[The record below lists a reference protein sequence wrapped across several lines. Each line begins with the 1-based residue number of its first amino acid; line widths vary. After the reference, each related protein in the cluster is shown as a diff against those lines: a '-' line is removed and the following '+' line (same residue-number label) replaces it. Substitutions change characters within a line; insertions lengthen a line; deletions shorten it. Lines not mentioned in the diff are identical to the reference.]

1 MKKVFLLIICMLGFV
16 AYLKQPSA
24 KAENK
29 PFIKPKIKVIKEPVY
44 DIKSALEYNEK
55 GIDIIISRRKAT
67 EKQVVLLENRV
78 ISLKKDN
85 VVLLERINNL
95 EKSVLIKYTISTDS
109 VKAKK
114 KKNFIQRILNKK

>member
-1 MKKVFLLIICMLGFV
+1 MKKVFLLIICMVGFV
-16 AYLKQPSA
+16 AYLKQPSS

-29 PFIKPKIKVIKEPVY
+29 PFIKPKIKVIKDPVY
-44 DIKSALEYNEK
+44 DIKSVLEYNEK
-55 GIDIIISRRKAT
+55 GIDKIILSRKAT

-85 VVLLERINNL
+85 VILLERINNL
-95 EKSVLIKYTISTDS
+95 EKSVLIKDTISTDS
-109 VKAKK
+109 IKVKK